1 MKDGLTVTFR
11 EGLPGFEDKHQ
22 FKLEFPEEGSP
33 LCRLQSVEDE
43 ELAFILADPFV
54 FYPSYEFQLPERA
67 ITELQIQSPEDI
79 MVLVVV
85 NVRDELATAMV
96 NLVAPVVIHM
106 ESGQGKQLIL
116 TNTEYM
122 TRHPLLANNVEQKGE
137 SD

>member
-54 FYPSYEFQLPERA
+54 FYPSYEFQLSERV
-67 ITELQIQSPEDI
+67 ITELQIQSPGDI

-85 NVRDELATAMV
+85 NVRDELATATA
-96 NLVAPVVIHM
+96 NLVAPIVIQM
-106 ESGQGKQLIL
+106 DAGQAKQVIL
-116 TNTEYM
+116 TNTEYL

-137 SD
+137 GD

>member
-1 MKDGLTVTFR
+1 MTITFR
-11 EGLPGFEDKHQ
+11 DGMPGFEDKHQ

-54 FYPSYEFQLPERA
+54 FYPSYEFQLPENVTA
-67 ITELQIQSPEDI
+67 ELEVQSPADI
-79 MVLVVV
+79 LVMVVV

-96 NLVAPVVIHM
+96 NLVAPIVIHI
-106 ESGQGKQLIL
+106 ESGQAKQVIL
-116 TNTEYM
+116 TNTEYL

-137 SD
+137 GG

>member
-1 MKDGLTVTFR
+1 MKDGLTVIFR

-85 NVRDELATAMV
+85 NVRNDLAKAMV

-106 ESGQGKQLIL
+106 ESGQGKQVIL
-116 TNTEYM
+116 TNTEYL